1 MESRVSQPGSEDTTA
16 RPPSTSVGPE
26 QRHSCSRRSF
36 HSFSLKEIAVTQVG
50 ATLGHRELCHPRP
63 QRDSQEP
70 TVADGTS
77 FSSPALGFG
86 EQRDTW
92 KDPPPRYCLCAVIE
106 CGRSDG
112 EAANGP
118 GSGMW
123 SLEPDC
129 LGLNPGSTTSLW
141 PPWSCLVALSLRFP
155 ICEMVM
161 FIVPAACE
169 DKNEQVCI

>member
-63 QRDSQEP
+63 QKDSQEP

-92 KDPPPRYCLCAVIE
+92 KDPPPPLLLVCCYRMWEVRWGGCQWPWVWNVVFGAGL
-106 CGRSDG
+106 
-112 EAANGP
+112 P
-118 GSGMW
+118 GFEPWQHHFALASMELFSC
-123 SLEPDC
+123 SL
-129 LGLNPGSTTSLW
+129 
-141 PPWSCLVALSLRFP
+141 PPFSYL
-155 ICEMVM
+155 
-161 FIVPAACE
+161 
-169 DKNEQVCI
+169 